1 MINMCFFRWNSWFL
15 TTIKDLLFTNFDLI
29 VFLFVAL
36 IKIILYLT
44 LSFIFLI
51 GLIIGSIIVLIISF
65 IIRIIALI
73 LYLIIQPIKIIK
85 NYFVERETKK
95 IYQEFDNCFQKLN
108 DLCQKRKEE
117 FLEDNS

>member
-1 MINMCFFRWNSWFL
+1 MCFFRWNSWFL

-36 IKIILYLT
+36 IKII
-44 LSFIFLI
+44 

-65 IIRIIALI
+65 IIGVIALI

-108 DLCQKRKEE
+108 DLCQERKEE
-117 FLEDNS
+117 FLGDNS